1 MDREGCYYVRDKKL
15 IAHKLTA
22 TVNSLGIA
30 TFSVRGE
37 GFCV

>member
-1 MDREGCYYVRDKKL
+1 MDRSGCYHVHDKKL
-15 IAHKLTA
+15 IAHKLTS

-30 TFSVRGE
+30 ALSVREE